1 MRRSL
6 RMIVFDRVS
15 KSYDGG
21 RAPAVREVSLTIA
34 EGGFV
39 AVVGASGSGK
49 TTLVKMINRLVEPD
63 SGAVSVA
70 GALVGAQDPAALRR
84 SIGYVFQGVGLFPHM
99 SVAEN
104 IGVTPSL
111 LGWPKAEIAA
121 RVDELL
127 DLVDLPR
134 DYGAR
139 RPDALSGGQRQR
151 VGLARALAARPK
163 VLLLDEPF
171 GALDAVTRE
180 ALGEA
185 CRRLHDALGLTTVMI
200 THDVLE
206 AALLADRIVVMGG
219 GEVLGEGSPRELF
232 GDHTDPRVSALMQSP
247 RRQAERVAAL
257 MERTD
262 G

>member
-1 MRRSL
+1 
-6 RMIVFDRVS
+6 MIVFDRVS

-21 RAPAVREVSLTIA
+21 RTFAVREVSLCIA
-34 EGGFV
+34 EGAFV

-49 TTLVKMINRLVEPD
+49 TTLLKMINRLVEPD
-63 SGAVSVA
+63 RGSVSIA
-70 GALVGAQDPAALRR
+70 GATVDARDPAVLRR
-84 SIGYVFQGVGLFPHM
+84 GVGYVFQGVGLFPHM

-111 LGWPKAEIAA
+111 LGWPGSEIAA

-134 DYGAR
+134 DYGGR
-139 RPDALSGGQRQR
+139 PPDALSGGQRQR

-219 GEVLGEGSPRELF
+219 GEVLGEGTAHELF
-232 GDHTDPRVSALMQSP
+232 SDHPDPRVRALMESP

-257 MERTD
+257 MERAD

>member
-1 MRRSL
+1 
-6 RMIVFDRVS
+6 MIVFDRVS

-21 RAPAVREVSLTIA
+21 RTFAVREVNLSIA
-34 EGGFV
+34 EGAFV

-49 TTLVKMINRLVEPD
+49 TTLVKTVNRLVEPD
-63 SGAVSVA
+63 SGAVTIA
-70 GALVGAQDPAALRR
+70 GAPVDAQDAAVLRR
-84 SIGYVFQGVGLFPHM
+84 GVGYVFQGVGLFPHM

-185 CRRLHDALGLTTVMI
+185 CRRLHDTLGLTTVMI

-219 GEVLGEGSPRELF
+219 GQVLGDGTARELF
-232 GDHTDPRVSALMQSP
+232 SDHSDPRVRALMESP

>member
-6 RMIVFDRVS
+6 RMIVFDCVS

-21 RAPAVREVSLTIA
+21 RTFAVREVSLTVA
-34 EGGFV
+34 EGAFV

-63 SGAVSVA
+63 RGVVSIA
-70 GALVGAQDPAALRR
+70 GAPVNAQDAPTLRR
-84 SIGYVFQGVGLFPHM
+84 GVGYVFQGVGLFPHL

-104 IGVTPSL
+104 VGVTPSL

-151 VGLARALAARPK
+151 IGLARALAARPR

-185 CRRLHDALGLTTVMI
+185 CRRLHDQLGLTTVMI
-200 THDVLE
+200 THDMLE

-219 GEVLGEGSPRELF
+219 GEILGEGTARELF
-232 GDHTDPRVSALMQSP
+232 SDPRDPRVRALMESP

-257 MERTD
+257 MERAD